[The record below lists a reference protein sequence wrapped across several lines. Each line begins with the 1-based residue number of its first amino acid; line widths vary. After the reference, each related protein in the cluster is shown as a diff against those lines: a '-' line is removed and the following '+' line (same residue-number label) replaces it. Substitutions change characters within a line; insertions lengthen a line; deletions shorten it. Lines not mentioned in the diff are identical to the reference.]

1 MTKTVTKI
9 WTGTLIGP
17 EGERA
22 GRYVTYEDYHNLAQ
36 ELALYRLQS
45 GAAHEPAGD
54 PLALAIVEEVIRQH
68 PQIEC
73 KGGKCPETMWCE
85 QEAECLWTRWNK

>member
-1 MTKTVTKI
+1 MTNLVAEDARLAVECREEAEAHMH
-9 WTGTLIGP
+9 G
-17 EGERA
+17 
-22 GRYVTYEDYHNLAQ
+22 GR
-36 ELALYRLQS
+36 LYRMLRAAADAIERLQDS
-45 GAAHEPAGD
+45 PAEPAGD

>member
-1 MTKTVTKI
+1 MTNDQLVKVLAEVKTCAE
-9 WTGTLIGP
+9 TGSALVLGP
-17 EGERA
+17 GA
-22 GRYVTYEDYHNLAQ
+22 VHNLW
-36 ELALYRLQS
+36 LAIQAI

-73 KGGKCPETMWCE
+73 KGGNCPETMWCE